1 MYKKCRINTKN
12 INILDML
19 LEENML
25 LLNRDEIKRVFTMKD
40 AIEADKLAYSI
51 FSKRKSISPLRTNIE
66 SQNEQGN
73 ILFMPGYIDEIG
85 VAGLKIVSVF
95 PNNPQKGLPSTPGTV
110 LLVDDKTG
118 MVNCILDGTYVTELR
133 TGAATGAAVS
143 LLAKKGSKTG
153 SLIGT
158 GGQAESQFDAIIA
171 GCETIKEIR
180 VFSRN
185 KEKRD
190 AFVKKMTEKYSDK
203 IKIISSFSSD
213 EAIDDADIIVL
224 ATTSNTAVINGDKVK
239 KGALISGIGS
249 YMPNMHEIDEK
260 TLLKSDKIFFDSKEA
275 VLSEAGCIITPLSK
289 GIISEKN
296 FTGDIGQVINGEIKG
311 RESDDEIIVF
321 KSVGISTQDIVTGK
335 AIYEKALEKSVGFK
349 W

>member
-1 MYKKCRINTKN
+1 M
-12 INILDML
+12 
-19 LEENML
+19 
-25 LLNRDEIKRVFTMKD
+25 
-40 AIEADKLAYSI
+40 
-51 FSKRKSISPLRTNIE
+51 
-66 SQNEQGN
+66 
-73 ILFMPGYIDEIG
+73 
-85 VAGLKIVSVF
+85 
-95 PNNPQKGLPSTPGTV
+95 
-110 LLVDDKTG
+110 
-118 MVNCILDGTYVTELR
+118 
-133 TGAATGAAVS
+133 
-143 LLAKKGSKTG
+143 
-153 SLIGT
+153 
-158 GGQAESQFDAIIA
+158 
-171 GCETIKEIR
+171 
-180 VFSRN
+180 
-185 KEKRD
+185 
-190 AFVKKMTEKYSDK
+190 
-203 IKIISSFSSD
+203 
-213 EAIDDADIIVL
+213 L